1 MVTYGGM
8 ARAPAHV
15 PTGAAIFKNVTA
27 RGFWLTR
34 WSEEARLAEREKK
47 SDSEDDASAAYV
59 FARKK
64 KLGARGVMFRALFG
78 MVDRGE
84 LTMPTRAV
92 GFRGFLNALNA
103 REGKVGEGKM
113 ALWTSTS

>member
-1 MVTYGGM
+1 M
-8 ARAPAHV
+8 
-15 PTGAAIFKNVTA
+15 
-27 RGFWLTR
+27 
-34 WSEEARLAEREKK
+34 RE
-47 SDSEDDASAAYV
+47 
-59 FARKK
+59 KK

-113 ALWTSTS
+113 ALWTSMS

>member
-1 MVTYGGM
+1 M
-8 ARAPAHV
+8 
-15 PTGAAIFKNVTA
+15 
-27 RGFWLTR
+27 
-34 WSEEARLAEREKK
+34 AEREKK
-47 SDSEDDASAAYV
+47 SDSEDDASAAL
-59 FARKK
+59 ARKK